1 MYAGKRPANAAVSGK
16 KKQAKQAGSAFGGA
30 GNSAHDQHGAAR
42 FLTKPAAA
50 AVVSGPLVLVFTFM
64 ALSAFWRQAPEIS
77 ETAKRFVEVRQGVGG
92 QPLSP
97 PVLPTSVP
105 SSRGKGLGVE
115 GQDPKTHPPAGLK
128 TLRLSSR
135 HESRLKTQSP
145 PATSF
150 FGGKQ
155 FVDKEKLSLFAPFC
169 PCIQGQDSKTQGL
182 RVKTLRLTLAADSRL

>member
-1 MYAGKRPANAAVSGK
+1 MPYMQAHARVQRALMFWMDNGVLSRDLGRDLRVRRRDERGVGEAALRHLGGFCTEQVGAQ
-16 KKQAKQAGSAFGGA
+16 QAAPG
-30 GNSAHDQHGAAR
+30 
-42 FLTKPAAA
+42 
-50 AVVSGPLVLVFTFM
+50 V
-64 ALSAFWRQAPEIS
+64 LSARRKS
-77 ETAKRFVEVRQGVGG
+77 
-92 QPLSP
+92 
-97 PVLPTSVP
+97 
-105 SSRGKGLGVE
+105 LGVE

-150 FGGKQ
+150 FGGSV
-155 FVDKEKLSLFAPFC
+155 FVDKLLTIVNNLSTKKNLSLFAPFC